1 MQVFKAA
8 LRVVLRHPLYLLV
21 YAVFLAFR
29 AVLMASS
36 LPFGEAEDAEFV
48 GPPDALFRH
57 RP

>member
-21 YAVFLAFR
+21 YAVFLSFMG
-29 AVLMASS
+29 VLMASS

-48 GPPDALFRH
+48 GHRTALFRH